1 MPGLVDTKP
10 IRRTSQHLPTEV
22 LVTHLSAENTK
33 TEAKMTKVSNDAHAG
48 SRGHPSIGTAWKKKA
63 RPLFFILPTLIVLV
77 VVSIFPLIYA
87 LRVSFI
93 RFNLLMPHLTGFIGF
108 SNYINAVTNDVFPF
122 ALKNTAIMMSISVV
136 QFLFGFGVA
145 LLLNAE
151 VRGTQIFRTI
161 VIPPM
166 LVAPIVVGLMWRYM
180 YSAEMGIINYI
191 VSTLGISPPD
201 WLGSPRFALVSI
213 VIADTWQ
220 WTPFMILVLLAGLQ
234 SIPVEPQEAAMIDG
248 ASAFQRIIHVT
259 LPMLKP
265 VILVVFLIRIMDLL
279 KIFDKIWIMTRGGP
293 GAYSEVLSLFAYR
306 MVFKFYDVGQGS
318 AVSLLILI
326 IVIVI
331 STGLARVLKE
341 AR

>member
-1 MPGLVDTKP
+1 MVKV
-10 IRRTSQHLPTEV
+10 PTG
-22 LVTHLSAENTK
+22 A
-33 TEAKMTKVSNDAHAG
+33 
-48 SRGHPSIGTAWKKKA
+48 TAWKKVV
-63 RPLFFILPTLIVLV
+63 PLLFILPTLTVLLI
-77 VVSIFPLIYA
+77 VSIFPLIYA

-93 RFNLLMPHLTGFIGF
+93 RFNLLMPQLTGFIGF
-108 SNYINAVTNDVFPF
+108 SNYLTALTNDVFPF
-122 ALKNTAIMMSISVV
+122 ALRNTAIMMSISLI

-145 LLLNAE
+145 LLLNTDI
-151 VRGTQIFRTI
+151 RGTQVFRTL

-180 YSAEMGIINYI
+180 YAPQIGIIHHL
-191 VSTLGISPPD
+191 VSLLGMSPPD
-201 WLGSPRFALVSI
+201 WLGSPRFVLLSI
-213 VIADTWQ
+213 MIADTWQ

-234 SIPVEPQEAAMIDG
+234 SIPAEPQEAAMIDG
-248 ASAFQRIIHVT
+248 ASGVQRIIHIT

-318 AVSLLILI
+318 AVSFMILI
-326 IVIVI
+326 IVTAI
-331 STGLARVLKE
+331 SIGLARVLKE